1 MRQARATWG
10 PADGPSA
17 AVGNGL
23 EATDR
28 QQSLSEWTE
37 YLPVHSH

>member
-1 MRQARATWG
+1 MRQVRATWG

-28 QQSLSEWTE
+28 QQSLSEWPE
-37 YLPVHSH
+37 YLPGHSR